1 VKAVVLQKLSAAQRK
16 GTRLVGR
23 VPFFAVSPPHPRRN
37 SALAGIVERWHHRRM
52 TDMTAAEIAKVARQS
67 AGMILDRLPP
77 DAVATIP
84 LSSYPTEGDYTAL
97 RGKLEIAGW
106 TFEQWQAVNLAVV
119 ERLREAG
126 IVVVF
131 VECKADAVFG
141 WLAQHGLENT
151 PANRAQYVSA
161 KTTGFRAEPLGD

>member
-1 VKAVVLQKLSAAQRK
+1 MSCH
-16 GTRLVGR
+16 
-23 VPFFAVSPPHPRRN
+23 PPHPRRN

-126 IVVVF
+126 IVVVL

-161 KTTGFRAEPLGD
+161 KTTGFRAEPLRD

>member
-1 VKAVVLQKLSAAQRK
+1 M
-16 GTRLVGR
+16 T
-23 VPFFAVSPPHPRRN
+23 PR
-37 SALAGIVERWHHRRM
+37 
-52 TDMTAAEIAKVARQS
+52 EIAKAARQR
-67 AGMILDRLPP
+67 AELILSRLPP

-84 LSSYPTEGDYTAL
+84 LSNYPSADDYTAL
-97 RGKLEIAGW
+97 CGTPEIAGW

-126 IVVVF
+126 IVVVL
-131 VECKADAVFG
+131 VECRADAVFG

-161 KTTGFRAEPLGD
+161 KTTGFRAEPLRD